1 MAHSARPGTFLRLE
15 WARPVRRRSSFAAA
29 MSFGSA
35 AGLSGMTTTAD
46 TSTAA
51 RRLRRSFRGP
61 VHQPGDA
68 RYDEQRATWSGA
80 LLAAHAIVAEAM
92 PPADVREAVAV
103 AREHGLRFAV
113 QASGH

>member
-1 MAHSARPGTFLRLE
+1 
-15 WARPVRRRSSFAAA
+15 
-29 MSFGSA
+29 
-35 AGLSGMTTTAD
+35 MTTSPAD

-51 RRLRRSFRGP
+51 RRLRRSFSGP

-80 LLAAHAIVAEAM
+80 LLAAPAIVAEAM
-92 PPADVREAVAV
+92 TPADVREAVAV

-113 QASGH
+113 QASGHGTHVAGDGGLLVKTSRMASVLVDPD